1 MFRKIF
7 SSTVLVTVLLSSPA
21 FADLKDN
28 MQTLSRNLNVV
39 EASQNSNEI
48 LNALDEMKSAVL
60 KSRDKIPNSLEGKDN
75 KSHEWHDYQEGYDS
89 LIFTIDKARELVL
102 DGNVPEAKK
111 LVNELK
117 ATRNSWH
124 KKYR

>member
-1 MFRKIF
+1 MFRKII
-7 SSTVLVTVLLSSPA
+7 SSAALLTVLLSSTA

-39 EASQNSNEI
+39 EASQDGNEI
-48 LNALDEMKSAVL
+48 LNALDEMKSAAL
-60 KSRDKIPNSLEGKDN
+60 KSRDEIPDSLEGKDN
-75 KSHEWHDYQEGYDS
+75 KSPEWHDYQKGYDS
-89 LIFTIDKARELVL
+89 LIVTIDKARKLVL
-102 DGNVPEAKK
+102 DGNVSEAKK

-117 ATRNSWH
+117 ETRNSWH

>member
-1 MFRKIF
+1 MFRKII
-7 SSTVLVTVLLSSPA
+7 SSAALLTVLLSSTA

-39 EASQNSNEI
+39 EASQDGNEI
-48 LNALDEMKSAVL
+48 LNALDEMKSAAL
-60 KSRDKIPNSLEGKDN
+60 KSRDEIPDSLEGKDN
-75 KSHEWHDYQEGYDS
+75 KSPEWHDYQKGYDS
-89 LIFTIDKARELVL
+89 LIVTIDKARKLVL
-102 DGNVPEAKK
+102 DGSVSEAKK

-117 ATRNSWH
+117 ETRNSWH

>member
-1 MFRKIF
+1 M
-7 SSTVLVTVLLSSPA
+7 LLSSPA

-75 KSHEWHDYQEGYDS
+75 KSHEWHDYQKGYDS

-102 DGNVPEAKK
+102 DGNVSEAKK